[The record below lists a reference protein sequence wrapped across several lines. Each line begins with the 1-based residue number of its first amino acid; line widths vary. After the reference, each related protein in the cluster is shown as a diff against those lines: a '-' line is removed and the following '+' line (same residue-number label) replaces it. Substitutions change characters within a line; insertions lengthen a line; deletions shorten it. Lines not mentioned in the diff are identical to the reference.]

1 MANDTVQLEVNGVA
15 VKARKGQMLIE
26 VTDAADAYVPRFC
39 YHPKLSVAANCRMCL
54 VEVENVPKPVPACA
68 TPVADG
74 MKVQTRSK
82 RALAAQRATMEFL
95 LINHPLD
102 CPICDQGGE
111 CELQDLAMGFGR
123 DVSRYTER
131 KRVVKDK
138 DLGPL
143 VSTDMT
149 RCIHCTRCVRFGQEI
164 AGIQELGTIGR
175 GESTEIGTFVER
187 SVGHEMS
194 GNIIDLCPVGALNN
208 KPYRYRARSWEMTQ
222 HATVS
227 GHDCAGSNLFVH
239 VVRGRVMRAVP
250 RPEESINETWLAD
263 RDRYSCHGLYEEE
276 RVLEPMVRRDGEWRT
291 ADWETAL
298 AAAADILRT
307 AVRKSGP
314 EALGFLAHPS
324 STLEEFALVA
334 EVAAGLGSANLDHRV
349 HRVDFRDSASEAPVP
364 GIGMPIA
371 HVEQLDSLLLVGSRL
386 RQEVPIL
393 AHRVRKAALGGC
405 KVSVLNPGSGEW
417 LFPVHAEIVSG
428 DHLVADLAAIL
439 KAVSVR
445 QDITVAPGLAAA
457 VDAAQPGPAHE
468 AVAASLGADSAVWLG
483 LDAEVHPERADLHAM
498 GAELARLTGARFGR
512 LTVGANSAGAALA
525 GVQPHRGAGGVERD
539 KSGLDVRA
547 MQQEGLDALL
557 MLNLEP
563 EDFSEAPD
571 AFLQAARV
579 VALTPFAS
587 EALLDCADV
596 ILPTGTFLETSGTF
610 VNCEGRWQS
619 FSGAVGPPGEARPA
633 WKVLR
638 VLGNLLEL
646 DGLLYDDTGQVR
658 AALECVLEDAP
669 AGKPGAPDRILAV
682 PASAGVA
689 SPVALYG
696 VDALVRRSEPLQK
709 ASALAGGPGS

>member
-1 MANDTVQLEVNGVA
+1 MADETVQLEVNGVA
-15 VKARKGQMLIE
+15 VTARKGQMLIE
-26 VTDAADAYVPRFC
+26 VTDTTDAYVPRFC

-54 VEVENVPKPVPACA
+54 VEVENVPKPLPACA

-143 VSTDMT
+143 ISTDMT

-187 SVGHEMS
+187 SVGHELS

-227 GHDCAGSNLFVH
+227 GHDCAGSNLFAH
-239 VVRGRVMRAVP
+239 VVRNRVMRAVP
-250 RPEESINETWLAD
+250 RPEEGINETWLAD
-263 RDRYSCHGLYEEE
+263 RDRYSCHGLYAGD
-276 RVLEPMVRRDGEWRT
+276 RVLEPMIRRDGEWQSV
-291 ADWETAL
+291 DWETAL
-298 AAAADILRT
+298 AAAAEALQAAIG
-307 AVRKSGP
+307 KSGP
-314 EALGFLAHPS
+314 EGVGLLAHPS
-324 STLEEFALVA
+324 STLEEFALLA
-334 EVAAGLGSANLDHRV
+334 GIADGLGTANIDHRV
-349 HRVDFRDSASEAPVP
+349 HRTDFRDSGSEAPVP
-364 GIGMPIA
+364 GVGLPIA
-371 HVEQLDSLLLVGSRL
+371 GVESLDSLLLVGSRL
-386 RQEVPIL
+386 RREVPIL
-393 AHRVRKAALGGC
+393 AHRVRKAALAGC
-405 KVSVLNPGSGEW
+405 KVSFVNPDAGDW
-417 LFPVHAEIVSG
+417 LFPVHQELVSG
-428 DHLVADLAAIL
+428 DALVADLAAIL
-439 KAVSVR
+439 NAASKRLGTPVSPRLAAVVNEA
-445 QDITVAPGLAAA
+445 APG
-457 VDAAQPGPAHE
+457 PGHE
-468 AVAASLGADSAVWLG
+468 AVAASLGGNGAVWLG
-483 LDAEVHPERADLHAM
+483 LLAETHPARADLQAL
-498 GAELARLTGARFGR
+498 AEELARLTGARFGQ

-525 GVQPHRGAGGVERD
+525 GAQPHRGAGGIRRPRP
-539 KSGLDVRA
+539 GLDARA
-547 MQQEGLDALL
+547 MRTDGLDALL
-557 MLNLEP
+557 LLNLEP
-563 EDFSEAPD
+563 EDFVEPAD
-571 AFLQAARV
+571 DFLRAARV

-587 EALLDCADV
+587 ASLLEAADV

-610 VNCEGRWQS
+610 VNCEGRWQT
-619 FSGAVGPPGEARPA
+619 FAGATRPPGEARPA

-646 DGLLYDDTGQVR
+646 DGFSHDDTDQVR
-658 AALECVLEDAP
+658 AALKATLGDA
-669 AGKPGAPDRILAV
+669 AAGAPDAADRELSVAEEG
-682 PASAGVA
+682 AAGA
-689 SPVALYG
+689 AIPLYG
-696 VDALVRRSEPLQK
+696 VDGLVRRSEPLQK
-709 ASALAGGPGS
+709 AAAVMDGADS